1 MKSSFFLI
9 LALLTFSGIAQ
20 ASYEE
25 NSYSYASTYKTVVD
39 GKGNI
44 SVAPN
49 FQLTWVFIGAWSIA
63 DTDVNNVEANG
74 HSAASL
80 HNVYTQ
86 PGVVEYYRKH
96 GSFPDGA
103 VFIKELFKTV
113 TTSMTTGTVSRAGE
127 TEGWFVMVKDT
138 ENRFLES
145 PLWGDGW
152 GWALIKP
159 DSKKSV
165 TKNYKTECLG
175 CHIPAK
181 QNDWIYVDGYP
192 TFSETKKY

>member
-1 MKSSFFLI
+1 MKNLFL
-9 LALLTFSGIAQ
+9 LMLVLLTLSGISH
-20 ASYEE
+20 ASNEDISS
-25 NSYSYASTYKTVVD
+25 SYTSTYKTLVD
-39 GKGNI
+39 EEGNI

-63 DTDVNNVEANG
+63 DTDAKSIKANG

-96 GSFPDGA
+96 KSFPDGA
-103 VFIKELFKTV
+103 VFIKELFTTV
-113 TTSMTTGTVSRAGE
+113 TTDMTTGTVSRAGE
-127 TEGWFVMVKDT
+127 TEGWFVMVKNT

-165 TKNYKTECLG
+165 TKNYKTDCLG
-175 CHIPAK
+175 CHVPTQ
-181 QNDWIYVDGYP
+181 QNDWIYVNGYP
-192 TFSETKKY
+192 TFSEPKKH